1 MINLAYKDIT
11 HSFVKFIVTAM
22 GVGMLLG
29 IVLIMMGVY
38 RGMVTDAQVML
49 DDIGADLW
57 IVQEDTLGPF
67 AESSRIHEDLKNTLR
82 VNPDIDKS
90 AALAFL
96 NLQVKTP
103 EGVMRRV
110 YSVGYDPH
118 GDISAINPKRLVNG
132 RALEKSHYEI
142 VVSKKLGFSLNDK
155 IKLGRNIYTVV
166 GITEGAVSS
175 GGDPVIYVSLKD
187 AQELQFL
194 YSNARIRNDRARGM
208 KVDADNHLVNAVVAT
223 LKGGSDPDDVA
234 KTIRRWKHLSVYT
247 AEQQRNILT
256 KNVIE
261 TASKQIGMFTVIL
274 VGVSSII
281 IALIIYTMT
290 LEKIK
295 EISIMKLVGLPNF
308 MITKMI
314 MQETLTLGVLAFI
327 FGNLFAHAIWD
338 KFPKRVMLQIPDAW
352 ALFGIV
358 IVASILAS
366 LFGVYKAI
374 KADPRAAIGG

>member
-1 MINLAYKDIT
+1 MINLAYKDIA
-11 HSFVKFIVTAM
+11 HSYLKFIVTAM

-29 IVLIMMGVY
+29 IVLIMIGVY
-38 RGMVTDAQVML
+38 RGMVIDAQVLL

-57 IVQEDTLGPF
+57 VVQENTLGPF
-67 AESSRIHEDLKNTLR
+67 AESSRVHEDLKNTLW
-82 VNPDIDKS
+82 VNPEIDKT

-96 NLQVKTP
+96 NLQIKTP
-103 EGVMRRV
+103 DGVMKRV

-118 GDISAINPKRLVNG
+118 GDLPAINPERLVAG
-132 RALEKSHYEI
+132 RSIEKSHYEI
-142 VVSKKLGFSLNDK
+142 VVSEKLGFRLQDK
-155 IKLGRNIYTVV
+155 IRLGRNIYTVV
-166 GITEGAVSS
+166 GITKGAVSS

-194 YSNARIRNDRARGM
+194 YSNARIRNDRARGL

-223 LKGGSDPDDVA
+223 VVKGSDPDAVA
-234 KTIRRWKHLSVYT
+234 ENIRRWKHLSAFTVSD
-247 AEQQRNILT
+247 ERNILT

-274 VGVSSII
+274 VGVSTII

-295 EISIMKLVGLPNF
+295 EISIMKLVGLPN
-308 MITKMI
+308 MTITKMI
-314 MQETLTLGVLAFI
+314 AQETVTLGVLAFI

-338 KFPKRVMLQIPDAW
+338 KFPKRVVLEMDDAW
-352 ALFGIV
+352 ALFSI
-358 IVASILAS
+358 ILVASILAS

-374 KADPRAAIGG
+374 KADPSAAIGG